1 MGQDV
6 IIMPPSTLPYT
17 NTSLHLH
24 FLTLALTRRGAHGHV
39 VGSRP
44 WAWAENNIEELM
56 ANIVGRRK
64 ILFGIFEK
72 CWSL

>member
-6 IIMPPSTLPYT
+6 MITPPYT

-24 FLTLALTRRGAHGHV
+24 FVTSVVTLRGAHGHV
-39 VGSRP
+39 LGSRP

-56 ANIVGRRK
+56 ANIVGKRDTS
-64 ILFGIFEK
+64 FGSFET
-72 CWSL
+72 CLSL